1 MTEHNWPEE
10 GVGDEFGEREQGFM
24 EAGQSH
30 LAPAAERH
38 VHHEH
43 FIERERARV
52 FDDPRELRAWCVSSA
67 ISTKSNTF
75 GVKDDELAEAAEKI
89 IEVAKVYEAYING
102 GANG

>member
-10 GVGDEFGEREQGFM
+10 GTMDPDYEPPSMALSPQVVEQ
-24 EAGQSH
+24 
-30 LAPAAERH
+30 H

-52 FDDPRELRAWCVSSA
+52 FDDERELRAYCVNSA
-67 ISTKSNTF
+67 ISTKNNTF
-75 GVKDDELAEAAEKI
+75 SVKDDELAEAAEKI

-102 GANG
+102 SNT